1 LKKGC
6 FLKFI
11 IIFTIILGVSIYLVQ
26 NKFEEIFLNPG
37 KELLLNT
44 LEEGWENNLNY
55 LKESAAKDSLKS
67 LLENYI
73 TKMKSTQSFS
83 SDRTNEIIEHIES
96 TFKDSL
102 VDPEELTS
110 VRELIEKELLNEN

>member
-11 IIFTIILGVSIYLVQ
+11 IIFTITLAVTVYLVQ

-37 KELLLNT
+37 KELLINA
-44 LEEGWENNLNY
+44 LEQGWEDNIDK
-55 LKESAAKDSLKS
+55 LKESSAKDSLKT

-73 TKMKSTQSFS
+73 TKMKSTEDLS
-83 SDRTNEIIEHIES
+83 SDQTKEIIKSLEK
-96 TFKDSL
+96 TFKDNN
-102 VDPEELTS
+102 VDPEELNR
-110 VRELIEKELLNEN
+110 VRELIEAEL

>member
-11 IIFTIILGVSIYLVQ
+11 IIFTIILGISVYLVQ
-26 NKFEEIFLNPG
+26 NKFEEIFINPG
-37 KELLLNT
+37 KELLLNA
-44 LEEGWENNLNY
+44 LEQGWEENLNY
-55 LKESAAKDSLKS
+55 LKESPAKDSLKS

-73 TKMKSTQSFS
+73 SKMKLTKDIS
-83 SDRTNEIIEHIES
+83 SEQTKEIIDHLET

-102 VDPEELTS
+102 VDTEELTR
-110 VRELIEKELLNEN
+110 VRELIEKEL